1 MKKNFIKVLSLLLAC
16 LLLCS
21 TFAGC
26 TKNEAKD
33 SDETRTIV
41 DMLGNEVVIPAKVD
55 KVMMHWASGV
65 TLAMNLGATNK
76 LTVIPTAFDDETFYW
91 ARSVCPEL
99 SNVARSTEAFQ
110 NPETALTYNPDVII
124 ANDKSVADKFVPL
137 GIPVVYVDIKN
148 NESYKKALLIVGEVL
163 GEEEYACAQKY
174 NNYFDSNVQMVTD
187 RLKDMPEEGR
197 KNVYYL
203 DSRFGDAYHT
213 VGAGELQED
222 WITLGGGKL
231 ATAEHF
237 QGKNLEIATEKF
249 LDIDPE
255 IIIVAHHKQ
264 GEVYDLLMNDIV
276 LQDLSAIKNGKVYRN
291 PYGIFSW
298 GSEGSEAALQVVW
311 IAKLLHPEKFEDVD
325 IRTITKN
332 FYKEFYGVDVSDET
346 LDGILAGKLCP
357 TSK

>member
-1 MKKNFIKVLSLLLAC
+1 
-16 LLLCS
+16 
-21 TFAGC
+21 
-26 TKNEAKD
+26 
-33 SDETRTIV
+33 
-41 DMLGNEVVIPAKVD
+41 
-55 KVMMHWASGV
+55 
-65 TLAMNLGATNK
+65 
-76 LTVIPTAFDDETFYW
+76 
-91 ARSVCPEL
+91 
-99 SNVARSTEAFQ
+99 
-110 NPETALTYNPDVII
+110 
-124 ANDKSVADKFVPL
+124 
-137 GIPVVYVDIKN
+137 
-148 NESYKKALLIVGEVL
+148 
-163 GEEEYACAQKY
+163 
-174 NNYFDSNVQMVTD
+174 MVTD
-187 RLKDMPEEGR
+187 RLKDMPEEER

-237 QGKNLEIATEKF
+237 QGKNLEIAAEKF
-249 LDIDPE
+249 LDINPE

-264 GEVYDLLMNDIV
+264 GEVYDLLMDDV
-276 LQDLSAIKNGKVYRN
+276 LLQDLSAIKNGKVYRN